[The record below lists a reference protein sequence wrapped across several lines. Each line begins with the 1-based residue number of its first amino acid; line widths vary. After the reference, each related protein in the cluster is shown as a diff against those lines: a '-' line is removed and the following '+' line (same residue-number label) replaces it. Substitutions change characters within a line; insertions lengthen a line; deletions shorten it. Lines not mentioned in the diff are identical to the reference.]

1 MLTTFYLITKVIC
14 ALILSMYVLTLPVFI
29 GFLGIEQAKL
39 TGARLQ
45 KLYANGNLYPLNNV
59 YYSTMT
65 RATETFN
72 HIAPALPPAHGELRA
87 CNMIREGAVCQPE
100 PKSVA
105 WTPSEEA
112 FRNDGARVS

>member
-1 MLTTFYLITKVIC
+1 MYLFPSV
-14 ALILSMYVLTLPVFI
+14 
-29 GFLGIEQAKL
+29 FLGIEQAKL

-105 WTPSEEA
+105 WTPSEAA
-112 FRNDGARVS
+112 FRNDGARVSKFFFC